1 MSMTLPIQSGCFH
14 ASVMSGNQIEAFER
28 KPLTSVNLW
37 YHILAHSIT
46 RFGSVSGTGS
56 TSNDVSTLSSMS
68 SECFPPCVWND
79 HELSLDM
86 WLASPSQGLLDDF
99 LCHPRHPRH
108 PRAKCVRQNAQL
120 AASCTQIILNSSS
133 HKNQLAAMAHW
144 CPNLYWYIYIYVYTL
159 KWNTKSWLALGKK
172 LRGQHKYREVR
183 NLAIASP
190 WSKLLLIRVP
200 LYEQIRKKWRGNRP
214 QHSSTLLY
222 SRISM
227 HPSEGS
233 TVHTMG
239 DQVPPKQLQWHK
251 IHSDKIHD
259 EIIWGLSTRSNL
271 IEHDRVNFAI

>member
-1 MSMTLPIQSGCFH
+1 MYYSFHLFVPKPPDAGTLTRSMCCNDFKGVLCCTSKSGLCTSPMLAKLCCTHYVATVTGIWQHLWIPQTSTMSMTLPIQSGCFH

-37 YHILAHSIT
+37 YHIMAHSIT

-99 LCHPRHPRH
+99 LCHPRHPR
-108 PRAKCVRQNAQL
+108 AKCVRQNAQL

-144 CPNLYWYIYIYVYTL
+144 CPNLYWYIYVYLYIYICIYVEM
-159 KWNTKSWLALGKK
+159 KHKK
-172 LRGQHKYREVR
+172 LT
-183 NLAIASP
+183 SP
-190 WSKLLLIRVP
+190 WQ
-200 LYEQIRKKWRGNRP
+200 E
-214 QHSSTLLY
+214 T
-222 SRISM
+222 
-227 HPSEGS
+227 
-233 TVHTMG
+233 
-239 DQVPPKQLQWHK
+239 
-251 IHSDKIHD
+251 
-259 EIIWGLSTRSNL
+259 
-271 IEHDRVNFAI
+271 